1 LAVEVVA
8 APEDGVWRVG
18 REPDLLSASVST
30 KTSRPGKPNTGN
42 RFDSPTG
49 AYGVRYFASSLDG
62 CYGETLA
69 RFRADKK
76 LAQVIGAE
84 WSDLGFMNVGDIP
97 ADWRQ
102 RRGAI
107 RVRFPADGSNAGF
120 SAGVRFLDIE
130 SLPTRE
136 ALLPDFEPLLKFY
149 GYADLDV
156 AVVRGH
162 DRRVTRYISQW
173 TYEQVDE
180 DERPMYAGVR
190 YLSRL
195 NSDWELW
202 AVFDNVGIEEMT
214 RRAIL
219 RSDEALQRVA
229 KTYGLTVY

>member
-1 LAVEVVA
+1 
-8 APEDGVWRVG
+8 
-18 REPDLLSASVST
+18 
-30 KTSRPGKPNTGN
+30 
-42 RFDSPTG
+42 
-49 AYGVRYFASSLDG
+49 
-62 CYGETLA
+62 
-69 RFRADKK
+69 
-76 LAQVIGAE
+76 VIGAE
-84 WSDLGFMNVGDIP
+84 WSDLGFMDVGDIP

-107 RVRFPADGSNAGF
+107 RVRFPAGGSFA
-120 SAGVRFLDIE
+120 AGVRFLDIE
-130 SLPTRE
+130 SLQTRE

-195 NSDWELW
+195 TAIGSSGRCSTTSPL
-202 AVFDNVGIEEMT
+202 
-214 RRAIL
+214 RR
-219 RSDEALQRVA
+219 
-229 KTYGLTVY
+229 

>member
-8 APEDGVWRVG
+8 APEEGVWRVG

-30 KTSRPGKPNTGN
+30 KTSRAGKPNTGN
-42 RFDSPTG
+42 CFDSPTG
-49 AYGVRYFASSLDG
+49 AYGVRYFASDLDG

-76 LAQVIGAE
+76 LAKVIGAE

-107 RVRFPADGSNAGF
+107 RVRFPAGGSSAAGP
-120 SAGVRFLDIE
+120 GFLDIE
-130 SLPTRE
+130 SLQTRE
-136 ALLPDFEPLLKFY
+136 AFLPDLEPLLKFY

-180 DERPMYAGVR
+180 EERPIYAGIR

-202 AVFDNVGIEEMT
+202 AVFDNVAIEEMT

-219 RSDEALQRVA
+219 PHDEALQRVA